1 MRRRFADLH
10 LLPKLGD
17 DEQTKGMLRKA
28 SELGYH
34 LVAVPL
40 STFSI
45 DVLSKKLMAACRE
58 VKVDFASRLDLKP
71 KTPKELLHQ
80 LREFRRKVEIIAVA
94 CWSKDV
100 ARQAAKDHRV
110 DILNFPSTDPRE
122 RFFDK
127 AEAELA
133 SNSLAALEIDI
144 KPLLTLRGPARIRFI
159 AALRREVAIADEYG
173 VPIVISS
180 GATNP
185 LQMRKPMDVAGLTT
199 LFDMDKPKALNA
211 VSKTPFSI
219 VERNREKLSPNFIA
233 PGIRIIRQGSN

>member
-1 MRRRFADLH
+1 MKRRFADLH

-17 DEQTKGMLRKA
+17 DEQIKSMLRKA
-28 SELGYH
+28 SELGYR

-40 STFSI
+40 PTFSI
-45 DVLSKKLMAACRE
+45 DVLSKKLMAACQE

-144 KPLLTLRGPARIRFI
+144 KPLLTLRGPARIKFI
-159 AALRREVAIADEYG
+159 AALRREVAY
-173 VPIVISS
+173 S
-180 GATNP
+180 
-185 LQMRKPMDVAGLTT
+185 
-199 LFDMDKPKALNA
+199 
-211 VSKTPFSI
+211 
-219 VERNREKLSPNFIA
+219 
-233 PGIRIIRQGSN
+233 